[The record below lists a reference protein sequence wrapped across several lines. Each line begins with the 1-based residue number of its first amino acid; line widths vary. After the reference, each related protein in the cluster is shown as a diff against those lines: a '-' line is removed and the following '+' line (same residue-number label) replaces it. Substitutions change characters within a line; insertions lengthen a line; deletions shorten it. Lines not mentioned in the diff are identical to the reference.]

1 MRDATFSVLKALAII
16 LVVLSHA
23 GAPGWLSDFVF
34 IFHVPAFFICA
45 GYFFNTCYLDDEKT
59 FVGKRVR
66 RLYLPFLRWSVF
78 FLLIHNLLFYTG
90 ILNEQYGNAQGGVL
104 HPYTW
109 HAFFQRLWSIVFNM
123 SGYDE
128 FLCGSFWFFRALFLS
143 SLAFLLL
150 FKLLRRNRSLTT
162 DVQVAWSILGIV
174 FALTMWKT
182 LGGLHVT
189 GVAQGGYREL
199 MGVFFMSCGFLYRRY
214 QERVPMNWKVAAVC
228 VLLLVSACVFFPS
241 SMSWQ
246 ADVVHFLSLPLP
258 ALAGFYLLLYVS
270 KKLVCAGGVLKRGLI
285 YIGEHTL
292 YVFAFHLVAFKLVSA
307 VKVAYCGLP
316 WQQVGCHPVIHEKT
330 SSFDFFFLLYL
341 LVGVSVPLLWNAA
354 YRRLCARY
362 DLSLGTIMLFVAR
375 IGGRVALFS
384 VACMRMLGVKMW
396 EGAKSFIQGIKA
408 ILNASNPND
417 E

>member
-45 GYFFNTCYLDDEKT
+45 GYFFNTRYLDDEKA
-59 FVGKRVR
+59 FVVKRVR
-66 RLYLPFLRWSVF
+66 GLYLPFLRWSVF
-78 FLLIHNLLFYTG
+78 FLLIHNFLFYTG
-90 ILNEQYGNAQGGVL
+90 ILNEQYGNSQGGVL

-109 HAFFQRLWSIVFNM
+109 HAFCQRLWSIVVNM

-128 FLCGSFWFFRALFLS
+128 FLCGSFWFFRALLLS
-143 SLAFLLL
+143 SLAFLVL
-150 FKLLRRNRSLTT
+150 FKLLRRNRSLVT

-174 FALTMWKT
+174 FALTLWKT
-182 LGGLHVT
+182 LGGLNVT

-199 MGVFFMSCGFLYRRY
+199 MGVFFMSCGFLYRHY
-214 QERVPMNWKVAAVC
+214 QDRIPMNWKMAAAC
-228 VLLLVSACVFFPS
+228 FLLLVSASVFFPS
-241 SMSWQ
+241 SMSWR

-258 ALAGFYLLLYVS
+258 ALAGFYLLHYVS
-270 KKLVCAGGVLKRGLI
+270 KKLVCAGGALKHGLV

-307 VKVAYCGLP
+307 VKIACYGLP
-316 WQQVGCHPVIHEKT
+316 WAQVGCHPVIHEKT
-330 SSFDFFFLLYL
+330 SSFDLFFLFYL

-362 DLSLGTIMLFVAR
+362 DLSLGTVFLFVAGV
-375 IGGRVALFS
+375 GGRLVLFS
-384 VACMRMLGVKMW
+384 VVCLRRLGVEIWK
-396 EGAKSFIQGIKA
+396 GAKSFVQGIKA